1 MSVELDRTEVGH
13 EHRQQ
18 RLSLRRRVTPQ
29 CELQSGR
36 YVSDIPQCHSSDPEG
51 SFPQCS
57 LLDRRIDAVR
67 ELAFGFLVTRPRL
80 VERNV
85 GIDS

>member
-1 MSVELDRTEVGH
+1 MIVELDRTEVGH
-13 EHRQQ
+13 EHP
-18 RLSLRRRVTPQ
+18 STASKLRRKVTPQ

-36 YVSDIPQCHSSDPEG
+36 FVSDIPQCHSSDPEG

-57 LLDRRIDAVR
+57 LRDRRIDAVR